1 MTSQTCDRVDV
12 ARAAGDGARSLPGA
26 PPLRF
31 GNHPASATE
40 RVLGQ
45 ALRHAGKLAV
55 LDWKFDATDLVHT
68 RFHGRPLD
76 RKTFNDSENCV
87 ANAPLRFDKT
97 NARDFEADLEEAVCW
112 CAPART
118 RTASGGL
125 CRASMHST
133 TGSTSTLSASDITA
147 FCFAKYS
154 RVLVKEQQ

>member
-12 ARAAGDGARSLPGA
+12 ARAAGDGARSVPGA

-55 LDWKFDATDLVHT
+55 RDWKFDATDLVHT

-97 NARDFEADLEEAVCW
+97 NARDFEADPEEAVCW
-112 CAPART
+112 MLVRPCENAHRLGWT
-118 RTASGGL
+118 VQGF
-125 CRASMHST
+125 
-133 TGSTSTLSASDITA
+133 DA
-147 FCFAKYS
+147 FNDWFYEHVVS
-154 RVLVKEQQ
+154 I